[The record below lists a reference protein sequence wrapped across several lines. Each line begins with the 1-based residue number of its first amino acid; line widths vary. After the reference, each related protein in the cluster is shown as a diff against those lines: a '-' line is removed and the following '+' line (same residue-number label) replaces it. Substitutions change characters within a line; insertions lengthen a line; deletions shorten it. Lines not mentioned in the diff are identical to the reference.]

1 LFPLTTFTKGKVGL
15 FAFIAFGWAWLF
27 WIPEALIAQGVW
39 AAPATIQQ
47 VLEGPNP
54 GAWGPLIAAL
64 FVTWRYQ
71 GLAGLKDLLKR
82 GVAVRLGCFW
92 YLVILLIFPLLMG
105 GALLLSTLTG
115 TPLPDFPALEQPVS
129 LPIAL
134 LFIFFLGGPLQEE
147 FGWRGYAFEH
157 FNQRYPALVAAILAG
172 LMWGVWH
179 LPLFFMPRQEYYY
192 NRPVWGLLLTTAL
205 VGILLAWIYVNTGK
219 SVFAAMLGHT
229 MFNWSTYVFPVLA
242 VDQAAQIL
250 FGLYFLVV
258 IGIVALYGPKNLL
271 QGPKSPASE

>member
-1 LFPLTTFTKGKVGL
+1 MRTFTNGKLGL

-39 AAPATIQQ
+39 AAPAPIQQ
-47 VLEGPNP
+47 LLEGPNP

-64 FVTWRYQ
+64 LVTWRYQ
-71 GLAGLKDLLKR
+71 GLAGLKVLLKR

-92 YLVILLIFPLLMG
+92 YLVILLVFPLLMG
-105 GALLLSTLTG
+105 GSLLLSTLTG

-134 LFIFFLGGPLQEE
+134 VFIFFLGGPLQEE

-157 FNQRYPALVAAILAG
+157 FNQRYPALTAAILAG

-192 NRPVWGLLLTTAL
+192 NRPVWGLLLTTTL
-205 VGILLAWIYVNTGK
+205 VGILLAWIYVNTRK

-229 MFNWSTYVFPVLA
+229 LFNWSTYVFPVLA

-258 IGIVALYGPKNLL
+258 IGVVALYGPKNLL
-271 QGPKSPASE
+271 QGPKSPSSE